1 MTRLFFM
8 ARLAIVLALSTV
20 TFTVSSTLTQAWAAP
35 AKDGLSIGGYFT
47 QSLNLVD
54 IDDRDGRNFEDEV
67 LTQNGEIHFKARKN
81 MKSGAVLE
89 AHVQLEAASED
100 DQIDEHYISVSA
112 DWGRLLIG
120 AENGVGH
127 LMQVRAPSFVP
138 GLKMYDNSL
147 TDESLEDAFNL
158 MFDADLDD
166 DMVPKILNDAHMST
180 KLEHISGDAN
190 KLSFI
195 TPKVGGLQLGVSFTP
210 NNRDRGGS
218 AENLAAVERAA
229 EMQEDIIEVAMS
241 YSGRLGGVKYKFGY
255 SDVEGDSLSGDNP
268 ESQSA
273 GLRIAWADYVIG
285 LNQSTYND
293 LDTLPGNA
301 YGEGEIETQNFGF
314 RKGSSKAQWGIGFTQ
329 SEHSDSNGV
338 RVDYE
343 EIMIGGGRKLTE
355 GVRLGYYYSQSEV
368 SRPNETG
375 DARSGEISSLG
386 MTIDL
391 RF

>member
-1 MTRLFFM
+1 MTHKSFV
-8 ARLAIVLALSTV
+8 ARRATVLALSTAI
-20 TFTVSSTLTQAWAAP
+20 LTIASALPKASAEA
-35 AKDGLSIGGYFT
+35 AKDGLSVGGFFT

-54 IDDRDGRNFEDEV
+54 IDDRDGRNFEHEV

-81 MKSGAVLE
+81 MKSGALLE
-89 AHVQLEAASED
+89 AHVQLEAAGED
-100 DQIDEHYISVSA
+100 DQIDEHYISITA
-112 DWGRLLIG
+112 DWGKLLIG

-127 LMQVRAPSFVP
+127 LMQVRASSFVP

-147 TDESLEDAFNL
+147 TDKSLEDAFNL
-158 MFDADLDD
+158 MLDSDLADGN
-166 DMVPKILNDAHMST
+166 VPKIINDAHMST

-210 NNRDRGGS
+210 NNKQRNGS
-218 AENLAAVERAA
+218 AENLAAEVRNADL
-229 EMQEDIIEVAMS
+229 QEDIIEVAMS
-241 YSGRLGGVKYKFGY
+241 YSARLGGVKYKFGY
-255 SDVEGDSLSGDNP
+255 SDIEGDSLSGDSP

-285 LNQSTYND
+285 LNQSTYD
-293 LDTLPGNA
+293 GLDALPDSTYA
-301 YGEGEIETQNFGF
+301 EGEIETQNIGF
-314 RKGSSKAQWGIGFTQ
+314 RKGTTAAQWGLGFTR
-329 SEHSDSNGV
+329 SEHSDASGALV
-338 RVDYE
+338 EYE
-343 EIMIGGGRKLTE
+343 EMMIGGGRKLTD

-368 SRPNETG
+368 TRPQETG
-375 DARSGEISSLG
+375 EERSGELSSLG